1 MKQVVMIHGGHV
13 FESYD
18 EYFSYLQNYKIE
30 SLEYFRRKGWKPFLE
45 KELGGN
51 HEVILPNMPCKEN
64 AKYAEWKLWFEKII
78 PFLEDDAVLIGHSLG
93 GKFLAKYLSEETFS
107 KKILATILVATP
119 FNRSR
124 REHADFILP
133 NSLAMLE
140 QQGGKLFLHHSTD
153 DPVVDFSELAKYQ
166 IALPNATTRI
176 FNNRQHFNQ
185 ESFPELVSDIKSL

>member
-1 MKQVVMIHGGHV
+1 M

-45 KELGGN
+45 KGLGEN

-64 AKYAEWKLWFEKII
+64 AKYAEWKIWFEKII
-78 PFLEDDAVLIGHSLG
+78 PFLEDDVVLIGHSLG
-93 GKFLAKYLSEETFS
+93 GKFIAKYLSEETFS

-140 QQGGKLFLHHSTD
+140 QQGGKLFLYHSTD

-166 IALPNATTRI
+166 VALPNAITRI
-176 FNNRQHFNQ
+176 FGDRQHFNQ